1 MATDTNI
8 LREFLV
14 TLGFKVES
22 ADKFKESIESAT
34 RLIGQLGTAIEAIG
48 TLGLKGLNK
57 TADSLVNIKY
67 LSQQLSGT
75 PMQSIMAFNYALGRS
90 GVSAEDAMGSLKSFS
105 MAVMSSPGLLPAL
118 TGYGVSATDA
128 TGKMRDMTQIL
139 YDFGKWAKQSNESLG
154 SQFQAFNV
162 GEQLGL
168 SKEMVLALERNPGMY
183 AQQDINKMNRQGHN
197 EKYWEDQAAKAKKW
211 QDQWANFVQTIQH
224 YTMDL
229 FMKLAPIFERIIH
242 IIDAL
247 GSHTGNL
254 STKFIALG
262 AALLPIL
269 GFGNPLVAVI
279 LGLAGAIA
287 ILVSDFQNWQQ
298 TGQSALP
305 WADWA
310 PQLQGI
316 TKDLRDIG
324 KALSDVFGGANL
336 GNLGGVLKGF
346 VKDELQA
353 LKDMLDALLHGLE
366 AIKKFKSG
374 DVKGGFGK
382 VGEALKSAGTAMFT
396 DQFKALKDEVHNWTT
411 SPPGQK
417 QGPVGK
423 TVGAIA
429 NQMGSF
435 FSSKGLDAEHV
446 RGILAGIFAEGGM
459 NPDVISGKK
468 RGPKYGAFGI
478 GQWLGPRR
486 DALFAKYGPNPT
498 LAQQL
503 EFLWSELNGGDKT
516 SNGAVLRAGGA
527 EGTLD
532 AYINTFM
539 RPRAGAETIGDLT
552 RGRNWLAQNPGNTFT
567 QINNKVDIHVHGSN
581 DPHATA
587 DAVARQQQRVY
598 GNTVRW
604 NKPAAS

>member
-14 TLGFKVES
+14 TLGFKVEN
-22 ADKFKESIESAT
+22 AEKFKESIESAT
-34 RLIGQLGTAIEAIG
+34 KLIGQLGTAIEAIG

-75 PMQSIMAFNYALGRS
+75 PMQSIIAFNYALGRS
-90 GVSAEDAMGSLKSFS
+90 GISAEEAMGQLKSFS
-105 MAVMSSPGLLPAL
+105 MAVMNSPGLLPAL
-118 TGYGVSATDA
+118 TGYGVSTTDA

-139 YDFGKWAKQSNESLG
+139 YDFGKWAKRSNESLG

-168 SKEMVLALERNPGMY
+168 SKEAVLALERNPGLY
-183 AQQDINKMNRQGHN
+183 ARQDINKMNRQGHT
-197 EKYWEDQAAKAKKW
+197 EDYWEKQAKAAKKW
-211 QDQWANFVQTIQH
+211 QDEWANFVQTIQH

-229 FMKLAPIFERIIH
+229 FMRLKPIFEGIIH
-242 IIDAL
+242 IIDTL
-247 GSHTGNL
+247 GSHTGGL

-262 AALLPIL
+262 AALMPIL

-287 ILVSDFQNWQQ
+287 ILIDDFHNWQQ
-298 TGQSALP
+298 TGESTLP

-336 GNLGGVLKGF
+336 GSLGQVLKGF

-382 VGEALKSAGTAMFT
+382 IGEALKSAGTALFT
-396 DQFKALKDEVHNWTT
+396 DQFKAIKDEVHNWTT
-411 SPPGQK
+411 KPQGGNVGIPGNM
-417 QGPVGK
+417 GV
-423 TVGAIA
+423 IA
-429 NQMGSF
+429 NQVGSF
-435 FSSKGLDAEHV
+435 FASKGLDADHV
-446 RGILAGIFAEGGM
+446 RGIMSGIFAEGGM
-459 NPDVISGKK
+459 DPNVVSGKK

-478 GQWLGPRR
+478 GQWLGSRR
-486 DALFAKYGPNPT
+486 DELFKRYGNNPT

-503 EFLWSELNGGDKT
+503 EFLWYELTGGDKT
-516 SNGAVLRAGGA
+516 SNGAVLRAGGGA
-527 EGTLD
+527 EGVLG
-532 AYINTFM
+532 AYVNKFM
-539 RPRAGAETIGDLT
+539 RPGDDAPGDLM
-552 RGRNWLAQNPGNTFT
+552 RGRNWLAQHPGNTFT
-567 QINNKVDIHVHGSN
+567 QINHNKVDIHVHGSG